1 MYQVLPVFQKV
12 TLAFAVV
19 LVLSV
24 FSNAT
29 HEDSYYK
36 QRNNFISQEQKRF
49 LGSEIVLTAR
59 EEAVNSLLMESK
71 RQEFQRGMDMAGTF
85 PPSRHFF
92 LARHDIEQSSVF
104 SLIRRMPKEVSCEL
118 SLSTKEATGLLYE
131 LFSSL
136 SVVVVSASG
145 YKSRGPGFDSRLVPW
160 VLSLSIRG
168 SEFGLVTRKQ
178 RLVSDLIKIRISPI
192 SSNLATF
199 HLSAIWLRLGAS
211 LHGHTFSLASTNF
224 LIKNLTYL
232 PQLYVCVDTAGVLN
246 FKFSE
251 KVPDDNCDWVL
262 LEMLRASSGNA
273 TFVDEFIRK
282 QITLETDHPTD
293 IFTTVNGLT
302 RWRVAFEMYYNQVLK
317 EFYEDNVMYLEIRG
331 TIPKIY
337 DLDGTI
343 MHWKDFLTLM
353 SQLNKQFSALHP
365 DFLGTKLII
374 SPSRTIND
382 SVMDADIQRVV
393 EAHRAF
399 PDLVVGFDLVGQEDK
414 GKSLLNFTDKLLHL
428 PPGIDFFFHAG
439 ETNWEG
445 VTDMN
450 LVDAVL
456 MNATRIGH
464 GYALNKHPLVLEKIK
479 EKDIGIEVNPISN
492 QVLMLVED
500 LRNHPAATL
509 LADDYPVVISPDDPS
524 FWGAKGL
531 SYDMY
536 EAFMGMAGVEADLK
550 LLKQLAINSIK

>member
-1 MYQVLPVFQKV
+1 MYQVLPVFQKI
-12 TLAFAVV
+12 TRAFVFF
-19 LVLSV
+19 LVLFM

-71 RQEFQRGMDMAGTF
+71 RQEFQRGMDTAGTF

-104 SLIRRMPKEVSCEL
+104 SLIRRMPK
-118 SLSTKEATGLLYE
+118 
-131 LFSSL
+131 
-136 SVVVVSASG
+136 
-145 YKSRGPGFDSRLVPW
+145 
-160 VLSLSIRG
+160 
-168 SEFGLVTRKQ
+168 
-178 RLVSDLIKIRISPI
+178 
-192 SSNLATF
+192 
-199 HLSAIWLRLGAS
+199 GAS

-224 LIKNLTYL
+224 LINNLTYL
-232 PQLYVCVDTAGVLN
+232 PQLYICVDTAGVLN

-282 QITLETDHPTD
+282 QITLETDHPTEAYPTITEVWEKFQD
-293 IFTTVNGLT
+293 IFTTVSGLT

-343 MHWKDFLTLM
+343 MPWRDFLTLM
-353 SQLNKQFSALHP
+353 NQLNKQFSALHP

-393 EAHRAF
+393 EAHKAF

-414 GKSLLNFTDKLLHL
+414 GKSLLNFTEKLLHL

-439 ETNWEG
+439 ETS
-445 VTDMN
+445 
-450 LVDAVL
+450 
-456 MNATRIGH
+456 
-464 GYALNKHPLVLEKIK
+464 K
-479 EKDIGIEVNPISN
+479 E
-492 QVLMLVED
+492 
-500 LRNHPAATL
+500 
-509 LADDYPVVISPDDPS
+509 
-524 FWGAKGL
+524 
-531 SYDMY
+531 
-536 EAFMGMAGVEADLK
+536 EAFFGSMLPT
-550 LLKQLAINSIK
+550 